1 MISMDSLVPADFA
14 ERIAAVAGAS
24 APVEVAVMEGGHS
37 GVTHLAVVDGR
48 DVVIKSAPVGRRA
61 VGRHDVLR
69 QARAIEAVRGYVP
82 VPRVLF
88 SDTGPPPFFGMERA
102 AGVAVD
108 PVIAPGLERDAA
120 TVAAAWEAAIDLLAR
135 LHAAPVGFT
144 DEPARAPADELA
156 VWAATIRAAG
166 MEDDPAAAGLRDA
179 LAAGAPRAGAP
190 ALVHGDFRLGNLLM
204 EGAVPRALIDWEI
217 WSLGEPLVDLG
228 WFVQFTD
235 PENFPGVGRDVPGT
249 PTADAVVEAYLARAG
264 RSPDGVPWYLAL
276 GCFKLA
282 AIQAHNRRRH
292 LEGRYHDP
300 YQELL
305 GPSIERLLERGAE
318 LLAS

>member
-1 MISMDSLVPADFA
+1 
-14 ERIAAVAGAS
+14 
-24 APVEVAVMEGGHS
+24 
-37 GVTHLAVVDGR
+37 
-48 DVVIKSAPVGRRA
+48 
-61 VGRHDVLR
+61 
-69 QARAIEAVRGYVP
+69 
-82 VPRVLF
+82 
-88 SDTGPPPFFGMERA
+88 MERA

-108 PVIAPGLERDAA
+108 PVIAPGFEIGSETL
-120 TVAAAWEAAIDLLAR
+120 AAAWEAAIDLLAR
-135 LHAAPVGFT
+135 LHAAPVDFAG
-144 DEPARAPADELA
+144 EPPRAPAEELA

-166 MEDDPAAAGLRDA
+166 MEDDPAAARLREA
-179 LAAGAPRAGAP
+179 LAARAPRAGAP

-217 WSLGEPLVDLG
+217 WSLGDPLVDLG

-235 PENFPGVGRDVPGT
+235 PENFPGVGRHVPGT
-249 PTADAVVEAYLARAG
+249 PSSGELVDAYLE
-264 RSPDGVPWYLAL
+264 RSPRSPEGVPWFLAL

-318 LLAS
+318 LVSA